1 MNNRREICR
10 EFAEMA
16 VRLYGNDDA
25 RTYGEAYHKYVEEKQ
40 AEYDRESAASGSPR
54 IDLQKIKYRFVA
66 DWEKRLSKAAWQSE
80 AAYERR
86 HEEYIQAFFDE
97 YYESV
102 FSGQTKDK

>member
-16 VRLYGNDDA
+16 MCLYGDDDTI
-25 RTYGEAYHKYVEEKQ
+25 TYGEAYHKYVEEKQ
-40 AEYDRESAASGSPR
+40 AEYDRESAASGSQR
-54 IDLQKIKYRFVA
+54 IDLQKIRYRFVA
-66 DWEKRLSKAAWQSE
+66 DWKKRLSKAAWLSD

-102 FSGQTKDK
+102 FSSRDQL